1 MQNYDVAVV
10 IVGLNA
16 HEFVRRC
23 FASLASTEWR
33 GYTKQLVYV
42 DNGSTDGTA
51 SMVRRQFPTV
61 HVIEN
66 DRNLGYCKAANRGA
80 RATNSQYLLFLNDD
94 TEIEGA
100 AIPTL
105 IEYME
110 SHPDVAT
117 AGARLIF
124 PDGTEQWSGRRFPNF
139 LSSFM
144 GRRSWL
150 AKVLPKVPTVRSYL
164 CKDELLRGEPFE
176 CDWVSAAGQIFRTED
191 FWAVDGFAEDYY
203 YWHEMVQ
210 CLRIKRRGRKVALVP
225 AATIVH
231 FEGQGSGPRPFHR
244 QRFHIVDFHKGA
256 FRAHLEHHNIS
267 VLHPRA
273 LIAGTALLAR
283 AVMLLMVW
291 RVRTLCRA
299 LLYRARSLR
308 GQQDSKNEQHVQ
320 ARVRTNDPR

>member
-1 MQNYDVAVV
+1 MTEAPAMQKYGVAVV

-16 HEFVRRC
+16 REFVRGC

-33 GYTKQLVYV
+33 TYTKQLVYV

-51 SMVRRQFPTV
+51 SMVRLQFPTV

-80 RATNSQYLLFLNDD
+80 RATNSRYVLFLNDD
-94 TEIEGA
+94 TEIVGA

-139 LSSFM
+139 LSSLM

-150 AKVLPKVPTVRSYL
+150 AKVLPKVPTVGSYL

-191 FWAVDGFAEDYY
+191 FWAVGGFAEDYY

-210 CLRIKRRGRKVALVP
+210 CLRIKRKGRKVALVP

-244 QRFHIVDFHKGA
+244 QKFHIVDFHKGA
-256 FRAHLEHHNIS
+256 FRAYLEHQNIS
-267 VLHPRA
+267 ALHPRA
-273 LIAGTALLAR
+273 VIAGTALLVR
-283 AVMLLMVW
+283 AATLLMVW
-291 RVRTLCRA
+291 RVRTLLPRSSVTRA
-299 LLYRARSLR
+299 ILARPT
-308 GQQDSKNEQHVQ
+308 GPQE
-320 ARVRTNDPR
+320 